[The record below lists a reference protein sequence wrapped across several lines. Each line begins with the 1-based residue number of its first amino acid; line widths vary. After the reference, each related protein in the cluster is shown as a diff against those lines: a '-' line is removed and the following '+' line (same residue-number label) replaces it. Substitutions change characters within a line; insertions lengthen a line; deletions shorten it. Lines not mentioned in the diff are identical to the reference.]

1 MSTISSGSTMGSIQ
15 VDVMKKSQDAA
26 AKSILGVLESSSQQ
40 TKQTSSSALAG
51 IGKNLDIK
59 A

>member
-40 TKQTSSSALAG
+40 TKQTSSALAG